1 MVSQIVMEDRSF
13 LPIICTRLNSEK
25 FQNFIFSLNHKNDH
39 FRFSDQIK
47 NYPKNDYTGL
57 KMTILKF
64 HGIQPTYGTYRIIY
78 MIGNREITLEKAWK
92 RIVSG

>member
-1 MVSQIVMEDRSF
+1 MEDRSF
-13 LPIICTRLNSEK
+13 LPIIFTRLNSEK

-39 FRFSDQIK
+39 FRFSD
-47 NYPKNDYTGL
+47 PKNDYTGL

-64 HGIQPTYGTYRIIY
+64 HGIQPTYGTYRIIH
-78 MIGNREITLEKAWK
+78 MIGNRKITLEKAWK